1 MSSGRLAGQVAV
13 ITGAGSGLGAATA
26 RRFVAEGA
34 NVIVA
39 EVQEQRG
46 KALVEELGAS
56 SRFVATDVTDEAAVA
71 AAVDLAVA
79 TFGRLDV
86 MFNNAGI
93 IGAVGPIAA
102 LDLDEFDFT
111 VGVNLRGVAAGIKH
125 AARVMEPQGTGV
137 ILSTTSPAATAG
149 GLGPHVYSATKAGVI
164 ALTMSVAAELRPKG
178 IRVNAIMPGA
188 MVTEMTADLTAGD
201 PDALEQ
207 ARADVPRRA
216 RCIVPVSPTTSLPPP
231 STWRATTPPTSRR
244 SSSPSMAVSRAR
256 RARRRSPSPST
267 SDRRSYAKVADA
279 APTDERGPTMI
290 KQMSFVRRAAG
301 IASDEFG
308 QLWCQEALATVKAMP
323 ADARP
328 RRLANCLVR
337 HGHRPTEFDGVA
349 IEWHVDGSPA
359 GHERWVTEQAPSAT
373 VDVAAATVVRVEERT
388 VFGDAWLDE
397 RWRQHRGRPA
407 LLLIGLIAAS
417 TA

>member
-1 MSSGRLAGQVAV
+1 MSPGRLTGRVAV

-34 NVIVA
+34 SVIVS

-46 KALVEELGAS
+46 TALVAELGPA
-56 SRFVATDVTDEAAVA
+56 SRFVATDVTDEASVA

-111 VGVNLRGVAAGIKH
+111 VAVNLRGVAAGIKH

-137 ILSTTSPAATAG
+137 ILSTTSPAATTG

-207 ARADVPRRA
+207 ARTAMSPDALMGRPGVPDDIA
-216 RCIVPVSPTTSLPPP
+216 
-231 STWRATTPPTSRR
+231 AA
-244 SSSPSMAVSRAR
+244 AVYLA
-256 RARRRSPSPST
+256 
-267 SDRRSYAKVADA
+267 SDDA
-279 APTDERGPTMI
+279 AYVT
-290 KQMSFVRRAAG
+290 
-301 IASDEFG
+301 
-308 QLWCQEALATVKAMP
+308 ATV
-323 ADARP
+323 
-328 RRLANCLVR
+328 L
-337 HGHRPTEFDGVA
+337 T
-349 IEWHVDGSPA
+349 VDGGLTGAPGTSPFAVAEYA
-359 GHERWVTEQAPSAT
+359 GSALI
-373 VDVAAATVVRVEERT
+373 REGGR
-388 VFGDAWLDE
+388 
-397 RWRQHRGRPA
+397 RGTDR
-407 LLLIGLIAAS
+407 
-417 TA
+417 